1 MSNTFDYTVTLEGG
15 GGPGD
20 PATVLRGVEERAE
33 VGLLSL
39 FEHYQSTTV
48 GEHLKTPAFPVW
60 LVCSESH
67 FSVLW
72 RVQNLLFILTLH
84 CITSVIQIVCTIA
97 KTKNEWL
104 CEIFFCSFLTVLS
117 ALPETYSIMFSK
129 PFVRHCQAKKSW
141 PQV

>member
-1 MSNTFDYTVTLEGG
+1 MTLE

-20 PATVLRGVEERAE
+20 PDTVLRGVEERSD

-72 RVQNLLFILTLH
+72 QVQFSSSYKYFRLRKTSLLLT
-84 CITSVIQIVCTIA
+84 
-97 KTKNEWL
+97 TKPLTN
-104 CEIFFCSFLTVLS
+104 SRFL
-117 ALPETYSIMFSK
+117 
-129 PFVRHCQAKKSW
+129 
-141 PQV
+141 

>member
-15 GGPGD
+15 GPGD
-20 PATVLRGVEERAE
+20 PATVLRGVEDRAE

-72 RVQNLLFILTLH
+72 RVMQNLSKVL
-84 CITSVIQIVCTIA
+84 
-97 KTKNEWL
+97 WL
-104 CEIFFCSFLTVLS
+104 CDICTFSFLTVSFS
-117 ALPETYSIMFSK
+117 APESYT
-129 PFVRHCQAKKSW
+129 
-141 PQV
+141 

>member
-1 MSNTFDYTVTLEGG
+1 MWKVTHLSSIPQTFPFRAVSNTFDYTVTLEGG
-15 GGPGD
+15 PGD
-20 PATVLRGVEERAE
+20 PDTILRGVEERAD

-72 RVQNLLFILTLH
+72 RVRHMSLFRPSTVMSMDVNH
-84 CITSVIQIVCTIA
+84 VIHNRDNRERV
-97 KTKNEWL
+97 
-104 CEIFFCSFLTVLS
+104 V
-117 ALPETYSIMFSK
+117 
-129 PFVRHCQAKKSW
+129 V
-141 PQV
+141 